1 MYQIIF
7 YCVVAV
13 ALAFIVMTLIGIQDR
28 LDDIGRIADIMEYKL
43 KAEGANEVPTKKKV
57 KKDKEDK
64 KDKDEDK

>member
-43 KAEGANEVPTKKKV
+43 KAEGASEVPTKKKV

-64 KDKDEDK
+64 KDKEE

>member
-43 KAEGANEVPTKKKV
+43 KAEGASEVPTKKKI

-64 KDKDEDK
+64 KDKEE